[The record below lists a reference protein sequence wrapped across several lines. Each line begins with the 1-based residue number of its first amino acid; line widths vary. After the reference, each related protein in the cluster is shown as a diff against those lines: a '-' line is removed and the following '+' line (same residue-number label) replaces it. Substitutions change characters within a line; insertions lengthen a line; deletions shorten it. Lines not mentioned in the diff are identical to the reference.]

1 MYNVHG
7 LLGRNLVHVYIA
19 ECINVVNV
27 RTRRKVR
34 EYVMFMTTKSDVSAT
49 VHQIAELCEWTG
61 ERAYRP
67 NQANGF
73 NEEDIDTLI
82 EYLCTG

>member
-1 MYNVHG
+1 M
-7 LLGRNLVHVYIA
+7 
-19 ECINVVNV
+19 VNV

-34 EYVMFMTTKSDVSAT
+34 EHVMFLTTNSDVSAT
-49 VHQIAELCEWTG
+49 AHQIAELCEWRG
-61 ERAYRP
+61 ERAYRL
-67 NQANGF
+67 NQA

>member
-1 MYNVHG
+1 M
-7 LLGRNLVHVYIA
+7 
-19 ECINVVNV
+19 VNV

-34 EYVMFMTTKSDVSAT
+34 EHVMFMTTNSEVSAT
-49 VHQIAELCEWTG
+49 AHQIAELCEWRG

-73 NEEDIDTLI
+73 NEKDIDTLV
-82 EYLCTG
+82 EYLCTGRASWLCVNYYLC

>member
-1 MYNVHG
+1 M
-7 LLGRNLVHVYIA
+7 
-19 ECINVVNV
+19 VNV

-34 EYVMFMTTKSDVSAT
+34 EHVMFMTTNSDVSAT
-49 VHQIAELCEWTG
+49 AHQIAELCEWRG

-67 NQANGF
+67 NQANGLMRK
-73 NEEDIDTLI
+73 TLI